1 MKLLNL
7 FPALSDFLKMM
18 SVSAFILE
26 CDFIDAMSIAAMRHQ
41 SCYVARNGREI
52 F

>member
-26 CDFIDAMSIAAMRHQ
+26 YDFIDAMSIAAMRQQ
-41 SCYVARNGREI
+41 SCYAARNGREI